1 MELEK
6 INENENLTFESL
18 STSDL
23 IESYEE
29 ISSFLKIVDDE
40 IKKTDVGDSD
50 E

>member
-1 MELEK
+1 MELEE

-18 STSDL
+18 RTSDL